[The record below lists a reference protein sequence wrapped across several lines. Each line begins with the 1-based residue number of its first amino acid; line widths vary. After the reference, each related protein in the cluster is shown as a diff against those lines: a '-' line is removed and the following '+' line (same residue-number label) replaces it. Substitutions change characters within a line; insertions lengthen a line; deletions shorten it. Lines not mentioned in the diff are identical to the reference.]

1 MNIDSRFSDQIFNL
15 ICLKQLKILF
25 NKDALKLR
33 YDTLFGIFL
42 VGEEMDTSTS
52 QTSLTESSVSADH
65 LNSIAELVKDKWE
78 LLASKFADLD
88 PDDLQYF
95 KEKETPLLQATNM
108 LTVWKVWMLY
118 NWNHSL

>member
-1 MNIDSRFSDQIFNL
+1 
-15 ICLKQLKILF
+15 
-25 NKDALKLR
+25 
-33 YDTLFGIFL
+33 
-42 VGEEMDTSTS
+42 MDTSTS